1 LFIYFIINIQIRDE
15 ILNIEKTFDLL
26 KKILEDSSDDLR
38 RFFYEGVKRSYEKKD
53 LTMIYHYISMLS
65 PDYYGTD
72 LFYTSDGYYKS
83 YPNNP
88 RISLPKPL
96 EKAGTDLFEVIRSRR
111 SRRRYSRKPLTLD
124 EISTL
129 LYYTVGITGRTWWG
143 GPKRVYPSAGAL
155 QPVEAYLVALNI
167 KDLSQGIYHYN
178 PGEHVLE
185 RLKEGDYGKI
195 LGEIAL
201 DQEHVSEASANI
213 ILTIVYRRTASKY
226 GLRAYKYAL
235 LDTGFAGQNIYLVAE
250 ALGLA
255 TVAVGAFYD
264 KELCRLLEI
273 DCEEEIPTLIFPIGR
288 RS

>member
-1 LFIYFIINIQIRDE
+1 
-15 ILNIEKTFDLL
+15 
-26 KKILEDSSDDLR
+26 
-38 RFFYEGVKRSYEKKD
+38 
-53 LTMIYHYISMLS
+53 
-65 PDYYGTD
+65 
-72 LFYTSDGYYKS
+72 
-83 YPNNP
+83 
-88 RISLPKPL
+88 
-96 EKAGTDLFEVIRSRR
+96 VIRSRR

-129 LYYTVGITGRTWWG
+129 LYYIVGITGRTLWG

-195 LGEIAL
+195 LEKIAL

-264 KELCRLLEI
+264 IKGKPR
-273 DCEEEIPTLIFPIGR
+273 PSR
-288 RS
+288 RSNVYIYKPFKKIFMVVMRCIIF